1 MSMSILTLS
10 EYVLLAALA
19 IYALASVRI
28 ATRKT
33 IGMGLVGLAGLSI
46 AVATILILA
55 NNLYQ
60 IAFCKDIAL
69 ALVLLGPVGTIA
81 FARVLRGYSNG

>member
-1 MSMSILTLS
+1 M
-10 EYVLLAALA
+10 AALA
-19 IYALASVRI
+19 IFAVACIRI

-33 IGMGLVGLAGLSI
+33 IGMGLVGTSALSISI
-46 AVATILILA
+46 AVILILVQ
-55 NNLYQ
+55 NIYQ
-60 IAFCKDIAL
+60 IAYCKDIAT

>member
-1 MSMSILTLS
+1 MSILLIS
-10 EYVLLAALA
+10 EYILLTALA
-19 IYALASVRI
+19 IFAFACMRI

-33 IGMGLVGLAGLSI
+33 IGMGLVGTSALSI
-46 AVATILILA
+46 SVAVILIIVQ
-55 NNLYQ
+55 NIYQ
-60 IAFCKDIAL
+60 IGFCKDIAT

>member
-1 MSMSILTLS
+1 MNVLLLS

-33 IGMGLVGLAGLSI
+33 IGMGLVGISGLSI
-46 AVATILILA
+46 AVAVMLIMV
-55 NNLYQ
+55 NNIYQ
-60 IAFCKDIAL
+60 INFCRDIAT
-69 ALVLLGPVGTIA
+69 ALVILGPVGTIA
-81 FARVLRGYSNG
+81 FSRVLRGWKNG

>member
-1 MSMSILTLS
+1 MDILTLS
-10 EYVLLAALA
+10 EYILMAALA
-19 IYALASVRI
+19 IYALASMRI

-33 IGMGLVGLAGLSI
+33 IGMGLVGVGGLSI
-46 AVATILILA
+46 AVATILIIVQ
-55 NNLYQ
+55 NIYG
-60 IAFCKDIAL
+60 IAFCKDIAT

>member
-1 MSMSILTLS
+1 MDILTLS
-10 EYVLLAALA
+10 EYILMAALA

-28 ATRKT
+28 ASRKN
-33 IGMGLVGLAGLSI
+33 IGMGLVGVSGLSI
-46 AVATILILA
+46 AVATILVIVQ
-55 NNLYQ
+55 NIYG
-60 IAFCKDIAL
+60 IAFCKDIAT